1 MSVRIVTDS
10 GCDLSDAELNE
21 WGIGM
26 VPLSIRFG
34 DDEFIDR
41 TELTTDEFY
50 RRLAA
55 SDALPETSAPAP
67 GAFAAMFNKM
77 AGEGATA
84 VVCINLSEALSA
96 TIQSARTAA
105 TSDDVS
111 IDVRVVNSKSITG
124 GLGSIVL
131 ACAKAGRDGA
141 SADDVVALAE
151 GMSSRTRIYA
161 TLDTLDNLKKGGR
174 IGGAQAA
181 FGAMLSIK
189 PLLDLSSGEVVA
201 AGKQRTRRRSLAWV
215 RDQLEQT
222 VRHSERRY
230 RTHQHHRCGN
240 RHPWWPRHHR
250 NHLPS
255 PCLSS
260 PAMRWPDVPSSVC
273 AQWRRTHPPIALP

>member
-1 MSVRIVTDS
+1 MTVRIVTDS
-10 GCDLSDAELNE
+10 ACDLSDAELDQ

-34 DDEFIDR
+34 DDEFVDR
-41 TELTTDEFY
+41 TELSTDDFY

-55 SDALPETSAPAP
+55 SEHLPETSAPAP

-77 AGEGATA
+77 ADEGATA

-105 TSDDVS
+105 NSDDVT
-111 IDVRVVNSKSITG
+111 IDTRVVNSKSVTG

-141 SADDVVALAE
+141 SADEVVALAE
-151 GMSSRTRIYA
+151 EMSGRTRVYA
-161 TLDTLDNLKKGGR
+161 TLDTLENLKKGGR

-201 AGKQRTRRRSLAWV
+201 AGKQRTRKRSLAWV
-215 RDQLEQT
+215 REQLET
-222 VRHSERRY
+222 AGEVENLAILHSNADDINEFLDTLSDIPSVATARINIIGAVIG
-230 RTHQHHRCGN
+230 THGGPGIIGITYQV
-240 RHPWWPRHHR
+240 
-250 NHLPS
+250 
-255 PCLSS
+255 
-260 PAMRWPDVPSSVC
+260 PA
-273 AQWRRTHPPIALP
+273 

>member
-1 MSVRIVTDS
+1 MTVRIVTDS
-10 GCDLSDAELNE
+10 ACDLSDAELEE

-34 DDEFIDR
+34 DEEFVDR
-41 TELTTDEFY
+41 TELSTDEFY
-50 RRLAA
+50 RRLGE
-55 SDALPETSAPAP
+55 SEHLPETSAPAP

-77 AGEGATA
+77 AAEGASA

-105 TSDDVS
+105 GSDDVE
-111 IDVRVVNSKSITG
+111 IDVRVINSKSVTG

-141 SADDVVALAE
+141 SVDDVVALAE
-151 GMSSRTRIYA
+151 DMSGRTRVYA
-161 TLDTLDNLKKGGR
+161 TLDTLENLKKGGR

-201 AGKQRTRRRSLAWV
+201 AGKQRTRKRSLAWV
-215 RDQLEQT
+215 KEQLANAGEVENLAILHANAT
-222 VRHSERRY
+222 DYNDFMSSLSDIPSVATA
-230 RTHQHHRCGN
+230 RTNIIGAVIGTHGGPGIIGITYQI
-240 RHPWWPRHHR
+240 
-250 NHLPS
+250 
-255 PCLSS
+255 
-260 PAMRWPDVPSSVC
+260 PA
-273 AQWRRTHPPIALP
+273 

>member
-1 MSVRIVTDS
+1 MTVRIVTDS
-10 GCDLSDAELNE
+10 ACDLSDAELEE

-34 DDEFIDR
+34 DEEFVDR
-41 TELTTDEFY
+41 TELSTDEFY
-50 RRLAA
+50 RRLGE
-55 SDALPETSAPAP
+55 SEHLPETSAPAP

-77 AGEGATA
+77 AAEGASA

-105 TSDDVS
+105 GSDDVE
-111 IDVRVVNSKSITG
+111 IDVRVINSKSVTG

-141 SADDVVALAE
+141 SVDDVVALAE
-151 GMSSRTRIYA
+151 DMSGRTRVYA
-161 TLDTLDNLKKGGR
+161 TLDTLENLKKGGR

-201 AGKQRTRRRSLAWV
+201 AGKQRTRKRSLAWV
-215 RDQLEQT
+215 KEQLANAGEVENLAILHANAT
-222 VRHSERRY
+222 DYNEFMSTLSDIPSVATA
-230 RTHQHHRCGN
+230 RTNIIGAVIGTHGGPGIIGITYQI
-240 RHPWWPRHHR
+240 
-250 NHLPS
+250 
-255 PCLSS
+255 
-260 PAMRWPDVPSSVC
+260 PA
-273 AQWRRTHPPIALP
+273 